1 MLVINGVE
9 ITTPKTLQVDINDI
23 DGETNRNARGE
34 MLRDRIA
41 VKRKLNCEW
50 GPLNEEECSEL
61 LKAVK
66 DIFFEV
72 TYPDPQEGR
81 EITKT
86 FYVGNRSLPA
96 LSFDEGAMYWKG
108 LKMNFIEK

>member
-1 MLVINGVE
+1 MLVVNGVE
-9 ITTPKTLQVDINDI
+9 IATPKSFEVGLSDI

-41 VKRKLNCEW
+41 TKRKLNCEW
-50 GPLNEEECSEL
+50 GTLNEDDCSQV

-72 TYPDPQEGR
+72 TYPDPMEGR
-81 EITKT
+81 MLTKT
-86 FYVGNRSLPA
+86 FYVGDRTTPA
-96 LSFDEGAMYWKG
+96 LSYINGEIRWKG